1 MSKKHLEEKKEIN
14 LQYNEQGLLPAI
26 VQEVSSG
33 NILML
38 AYINEEALI
47 ETINSGYATF
57 WSRSRNEL
65 WKKGETSGNQ
75 MKIIDL
81 LVDCDQDCVI
91 FQVEKTK
98 GGACHTSN
106 KTGDYRNSCFYRK
119 VDIQSKKLLFIE
131 E

>member
-1 MSKKHLEEKKEIN
+1 MNKKKLEEQSEME
-14 LQYNEQGLLPAI
+14 LQFGESGLLPAI
-26 VQEVSSG
+26 VQEAKSG

-38 AYINEEALI
+38 AYINKEALT
-47 ETINSGYATF
+47 ESLNSGYATF

-65 WKKGETSGNQ
+65 WKKGETSGNR

-81 LVDCDQDCVI
+81 LIDCDQDCI
-91 FQVEKTK
+91 IYRVEKTK

-106 KTGDYRNSCFYRK
+106 KDGNYRNSCFYRK
-119 VDIQSKKLLFIE
+119 VDIQNKKLLFIE